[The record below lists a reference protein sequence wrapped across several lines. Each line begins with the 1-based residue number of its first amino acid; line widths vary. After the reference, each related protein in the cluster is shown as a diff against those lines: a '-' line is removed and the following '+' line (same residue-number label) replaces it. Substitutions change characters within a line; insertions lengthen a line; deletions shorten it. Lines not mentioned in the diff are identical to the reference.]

1 MLSRP
6 TPDEHGSYYSL
17 YIDKVTEGDLFA
29 ILVEQL
35 KNTVAL
41 LSSLDDA
48 QTDYRYAPGKW
59 SVKEVLGHISETE
72 RIMCYRLLRV
82 ARGDQTP
89 LAGFDEEAF
98 VRTGCFHARSMTDL
112 LEEFTSVRQATLT
125 LLRGVPEEAWTRTGN
140 VNNGVL
146 SARALAYVLAGHEKH
161 HVQVLQERYLSAQA

>member
-6 TPDEHGSYYSL
+6 TPDEQGSYYSL
-17 YIDKVTEGDLFA
+17 YIDKVPEGDLFS
-29 ILVEQL
+29 ILVEQM
-35 KNTVAL
+35 KDTVAL

-48 QTDYRYAPGKW
+48 QADYRYAPGKW

-89 LAGFDEEAF
+89 MAGFDEEAF
-98 VRTGCFHARSMTDL
+98 VRTGCFHARGMTDL

-140 VNNGVL
+140 VSNGVL
-146 SARALAYVLAGHEKH
+146 SARALAYVLSGHEKH

>member
-1 MLSRP
+1 
-6 TPDEHGSYYSL
+6 
-17 YIDKVTEGDLFA
+17 
-29 ILVEQL
+29 
-35 KNTVAL
+35 
-41 LSSLDDA
+41 
-48 QTDYRYAPGKW
+48 
-59 SVKEVLGHISETE
+59 
-72 RIMCYRLLRV
+72 MCYRLLRV

-98 VRTGCFHARSMTDL
+98 VRTGCFHARGMTDL

-146 SARALAYVLAGHEKH
+146 SARALAYVLSGHEKH